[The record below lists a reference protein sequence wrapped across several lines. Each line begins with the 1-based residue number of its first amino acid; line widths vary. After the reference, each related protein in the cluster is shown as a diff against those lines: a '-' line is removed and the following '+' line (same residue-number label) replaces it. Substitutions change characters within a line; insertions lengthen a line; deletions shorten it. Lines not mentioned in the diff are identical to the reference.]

1 LTRGKPLIFFM
12 ENITEVLTWFLPLK
26 SGTPMKQMKTQVLN
40 LKKLKTHVPIG
51 YLTLFCIP

>member
-1 LTRGKPLIFFM
+1 M